1 MCDAYLFL
9 TEKVYDAGLRKH
21 QLACAVVAVQS
32 LGIVFVVGDRVQ
44 RPSRRFNPTAG
55 IPPPRNGKKILT
67 FYFFKCIG
75 DIKTNHRLY
84 DSNFSNLR

>member
-1 MCDAYLFL
+1 MPIFFL

-44 RPSRRFNPTAG
+44 RPVCVVNVAVTQFERAPAAVSNRRLGGT
-55 IPPPRNGKKILT
+55 T
-67 FYFFKCIG
+67 SY
-75 DIKTNHRLY
+75 
-84 DSNFSNLR
+84 LR